1 MLPYVKADNYNGML
15 SNLVTG
21 ENRPEIIMF
30 DVGSY
35 YENKD
40 MIFPELLDLSDIG
53 LDLGAVS
60 ENAIAAESV
69 DGKLRSLPWGIL
81 ATGFVVNTTLLDS
94 LGLSIPQTHEQFDS
108 VCETLVEKGYTPIQ
122 DFYEQVMNNDLKHH
136 IAVTDGK
143 ESYYDMF
150 AEVKGGCGEL
160 FLDEFTAMLEM
171 TEKNF
176 ISSEINNSIPDNY
189 EGNILH
195 FFEGETPFLCFSTEE
210 FSGMKKRESK
220 SEAFMAEPLEYEFV
234 SLPISSDEPVL
245 SESFLPGLSV
255 VSGSDGEEWAK
266 EFMRFICST
275 DELDLMAYTKGFPS
289 ASASADTDP
298 RYLRINS
305 LPAER
310 VIMPYEN
317 ELSAIVDENSGYT
330 H

>member
-1 MLPYVKADNYNGML
+1 MPYVKVDNYNGML
-15 SNLVTG
+15 S
-21 ENRPEIIMF
+21 
-30 DVGSY
+30 
-35 YENKD
+35 
-40 MIFPELLDLSDIG
+40 
-53 LDLGAVS
+53 
-60 ENAIAAESV
+60 
-69 DGKLRSLPWGIL
+69 SLPWGVL

-122 DFYEQVMNNDLKHH
+122 GFYEQIMNNDLKYH
-136 IAVTDGK
+136 IVVTDGK

-150 AEVKGGCGEL
+150 AEIKEGCGEL

-176 ISSEINNSIPDNY
+176 ISSEINDSIPDNY
-189 EGNILH
+189 KGNILH
-195 FFEGETPFLCFSTEE
+195 FFEGETPFLCFSTEG

-220 SEAFMAEPLEYEFV
+220 SEAFMAEPFEYEFV

-255 VSGSDGEEWAK
+255 VSGSVGEEWAK
-266 EFMRFICST
+266 EFLRFICST
-275 DELDLMAYTKGFPS
+275 DELDLMAYTKGVPS

-298 RYLRINS
+298 RYSRINS
-305 LPAER
+305 LPAGR
-310 VIMPYEN
+310 IIMPYEN